1 MTLLLALIALPGIAA
16 VLLRWFAAVVQAARF
31 SAERFVASQIAGQR
45 AQRGDISGMT
55 EAENIRRRS
64 RNEQLAGIGRVLLWS
79 AALALPVFLPGTFVI
94 YALFGLLW
102 LTARPTSRS
111 ESSP

>member
-16 VLLRWFAAVVQAARF
+16 ILLRWSAAVFKAARY
-31 SAERFVASQIAGQR
+31 SAERFVASQIADQR

-64 RNEQLAGIGRVLLWS
+64 RNEQLAGVGRVLFWT
-79 AALALPVFLPGTFVI
+79 AAIAVPIFLPGTFVI
-94 YALFGLLW
+94 YALFGFLW
-102 LTARPTSRS
+102 FLPKSTSRS
-111 ESSP
+111 EST